1 MPTTTTY
8 RLGRDCVADLP
19 GVENDD
25 IIDVTINVTAD
36 ELDVTTFKSTPITKA
51 EYMAGMIDVSIDVTC
66 THVTGAVGL
75 ADTYDVAGLPADLEA
90 VILEIKEKPSIKGKV
105 EYTVTYGLQE
115 PEAAA

>member
-19 GVENDD
+19 GVANDD

-36 ELDVTTFKSTPITKA
+36 ELEVTTFKSTPITKA
-51 EYMAGMIDVSIDVTC
+51 EYMAGLIDVSIDVTC

-90 VILEIKEKPSIKGKV
+90 VILEIKEKPAPKGKV

-115 PEAAA
+115 PAA